1 MDLEKLKL
9 ASALFQTL
17 FDSTEAPGYLNKE
30 DNLRVIQHIQ
40 EIIEEIILSNESNEK
55 KESS

>member
-9 ASALFQTL
+9 ASALLQKL

-40 EIIEEIILSNESNEK
+40 EIIEEVILSNESNEK
-55 KESS
+55 KES

>member
-1 MDLEKLKL
+1 MDFEKLKL
-9 ASALFQTL
+9 ASALLQTL